1 MGVLIKQI
9 PTELRKLEVATDR
22 LSLSVIG
29 KFVYKPSENDT
40 ITGYEIE

>member
-9 PTELRKLEVATDR
+9 PTELRMLEVDTDR

-29 KFVYKPSENDT
+29 KFVYKHSENDT
-40 ITGYEIE
+40 ITGYELE